1 ARAKLVRSDRGVVLT
16 GQLRTLDD
24 VVETAG
30 LGIPEALVER
40 APASFGVRVEL
51 TGALLFTRSTRPF
64 CEETQRVVPERVDLD
79 GLAAPWRDDPP
90 VALRVHPRELI
101 APCALDEEP
110 VFRIDVNAEARALE
124 MAAHDL
130 RQLRPER
137 IDRRLVARRLE
148 VAIDGVKEP
157 ERRVCR
163 VVEALVAAVGEHVGD
178 EAVSH
183 VLTER
188 V

>member
-1 ARAKLVRSDRGVVLT
+1 MPERNGEELVRPARGVVLAR
-16 GQLRTLDD
+16 QLGTLDD

-40 APASFGVRVEL
+40 VPASLGVRVEL
-51 TGALLFTRSTRPF
+51 TGGLPVTGGPRPLR
-64 CEETQRVVPERVDLD
+64 EEAQRVVPERVDLD

-90 VALRVHPRELI
+90 VAFRVHPRELI
-101 APCALDEEP
+101 ALGALDEEP
-110 VFRIDVNAEARALE
+110 VFRIDVNAEASAFE

-130 RQLRPER
+130 GQLRPER
-137 IDRRLVARRLE
+137 IERLLVCCRLE

-163 VVEALVAAVGEHVGD
+163 VVEA
-178 EAVSH
+178 
-183 VLTER
+183 
-188 V
+188 